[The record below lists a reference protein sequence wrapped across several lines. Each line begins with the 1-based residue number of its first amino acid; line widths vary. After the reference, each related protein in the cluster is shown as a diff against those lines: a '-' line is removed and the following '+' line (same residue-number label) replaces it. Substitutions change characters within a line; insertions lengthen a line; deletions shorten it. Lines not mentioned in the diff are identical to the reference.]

1 MDVRKR
7 VPAVELGISIAG
19 TEPAIWRQLVL
30 PETVTIAELHGA
42 IQKAFGWK
50 DYHLYGVRALDRK
63 GRPRIII
70 GGDGDPD
77 ELDGEPADGVK
88 LLELIDPTRPG
99 MAVEYE
105 YDFGDT
111 WTHVIEVV
119 GPAKIGENTIV
130 CLDGAMRGPVEDCG
144 GVGGYANLVRVL
156 KNPKHPEH
164 GETAEWFEATTGEK
178 ASDFD
183 PSAFDVVETN
193 GQLRRLCRRLWPGDT
208 TPDDVESV
216 LAPMLWL
223 LREAVADGLELTP
236 AGYLKPGT
244 VNRAMTELGWDAGW
258 TGGPS
263 RNERNIPPIL
273 NLRNLLQEWKL
284 LRKLKDRL
292 VLTPAGRRVAA
303 TPALL
308 WDYVA
313 DRLASPE
320 DPADLVMTEL
330 LLHWAVRGTPPPAEQ
345 RSQFIRDALYQA
357 GLRADDGGEIPLE
370 WVLALDREISQPL
383 RCLMLNG
390 SPEWMHS
397 RQDELSDG
405 GLRFLLDVQRRMRER
420 EG

>member
-19 TEPAIWRQLVL
+19 TEPPIWRQLVL

-50 DYHLYGVRALDRK
+50 GYHLYGVRALDRK

-77 ELDGEPADGVK
+77 ELDGEPADGVR
-88 LLELIDPTRPG
+88 LLELIDPARPG

-105 YDFGDT
+105 YDFGDM
-111 WTHVIEVV
+111 WTHLIEVV

-144 GVGGYANLVRVL
+144 GVSGYANLVRVL
-156 KNPKHPEH
+156 ENPTHPEH
-164 GETAEWFEATTGEK
+164 REAAEWFEAVTDEK
-178 ASDFD
+178 ALTFD
-183 PSAFDVVETN
+183 PAAFDVVETN
-193 GQLRRLCRRLWPGDT
+193 GQLRRLARRLWPGDT
-208 TPDDVESV
+208 TPDDVEAV
-216 LAPMLWL
+216 FAPMLWL
-223 LREAVADGLELTP
+223 LREAVADGLELTQT
-236 AGYLKPGT
+236 GYLKSAIVT
-244 VNRAMTELGWDAGW
+244 RAMTELGWDEGW
-258 TGGPS
+258 VGGTG

-273 NLRNLLQEWKL
+273 NLRYLLQEWKL

-292 VLTPAGRRVAA
+292 VLTPVGRRLAT

-308 WDYVA
+308 WDFAA

-320 DPADLVMTEL
+320 GPADLVMTDL
-330 LLHWAVRGTPPPAEQ
+330 LLHWAVEGTQPPGGQ
-345 RSQFIRDALYQA
+345 RNNFIREALYQA
-357 GLRADDGGEIPLE
+357 GLRAEGGGVIPLE
-370 WVLALDREISQPL
+370 WVRALDREIGQPL
-383 RCLMLNG
+383 RCLVLNG

-397 RQDELSDG
+397 RPDDLSDG

-420 EG
+420 EA